1 MKMACPWEHVAH
13 GLLSSVVS
21 ILQSLG
27 KLFLDSEG
35 HWPLPEPGEGGVV
48 ATGQWLRAPDLPL
61 RGSGISG
68 NLLQFSKPSLSQSL
82 KWLQK

>member
-1 MKMACPWEHVAH
+1 MACPWEHVTR
-13 GLLSSVVS
+13 GLLSSVVY

-35 HWPLPEPGEGGVV
+35 HWPLPGQGEGGVV

-61 RGSGISG
+61 GAQGSQAICSNSP
-68 NLLQFSKPSLSQSL
+68 NLVCPSL
-82 KWLQK
+82 